1 MAKDLN
7 VSRLCDIYGMLL
19 TEHRRE
25 IVREFYDYDLSL
37 AEIAENF
44 GITRQAVLCN
54 IKQAESKLCEYEKA
68 LGIAEKT
75 DKLAGELRA
84 VLDVLP
90 NGAADVRARLLTII
104 DDLQR

>member
-54 IKQAESKLCEYEKA
+54 IKQAESKLAEYEST
-68 LGIAEKT
+68 LGIARKT
-75 DKLAGELRA
+75 DELTAELRS
-84 VLDVLP
+84 VLDGLP
-90 NGAADVRARLLTII
+90 VEAADARSRLQRII
-104 DDLQR
+104 DGLQR